1 MISEYPM
8 VKRICALTM
17 VRNDEFFLRKWVE
30 YYSAQLGASNLYVYF
45 DGEDQTV
52 PDFCSEVNVCV
63 RERVQGLVAAAD
75 RGRIDFLSSEAAQLL
90 KSYDMVIGTDVDE
103 FLTVDPALGQTLPE
117 FLSKLPDRVSY
128 SGLGVDVGQHLEKEA
143 EIDAS
148 APFLK
153 QRHYARLSTR
163 YSKSTV
169 ITRPVQWGSGFHRVR
184 NGNFRIVK
192 GLYLFHFGCVDM
204 KRLEAKFSDK
214 DKIASGW
221 ERHLR
226 KRAKT
231 IYDVTRRPAR
241 SWDSWV
247 PKARFIQNVVRP
259 PYAWNKPAMFNA
271 VIIVR
276 IPERFESIV

>member
-1 MISEYPM
+1 
-8 VKRICALTM
+8 M

-30 YYSAQLGASNLYVYF
+30 YYSARIGASNLYVYF

-63 RERVQGLVAAAD
+63 RERVPGLVAAAD
-75 RGRIDFLSSEAAQLL
+75 RGRIDFLSSEAARLL
-90 KSYDMVIGTDVDE
+90 KRYDMVIGTDVDE
-103 FLTVDPALGQTLPE
+103 FLAVDPALGQTLPE
-117 FLSKLPDRVSY
+117 FLSQLPDRVSY
-128 SGLGVDVGQHLEKEA
+128 SGLGIDVGQHLEKEA

-148 APFLK
+148 VPFLK

-192 GLYLFHFGCVDM
+192 GLYLFHFGCIDM

-231 IYDVTRRPAR
+231 IYDVTDRAAR